1 MVSSF
6 KEEFKTQ
13 NSKGSKQMC
22 SFLPNFF
29 SEISSHMFNPS
40 LCRYSTRSQ
49 VILDL
54 PLRKTNTEHKSLSL
68 FGHKKWSKIVPSIKN
83 VRTSLFFMHALK
95 KYFAS
100 SAKLIHIITP
110 YIWLILSFDDLIATL
125 FFLVIIGIFLSKSSH
140 FNFVFPIIFTYPSSE
155 NPNGNKHLQKLL

>member
-68 FGHKKWSKIVPSIKN
+68 FGHKKWSKIV
-83 VRTSLFFMHALK
+83 MHALK